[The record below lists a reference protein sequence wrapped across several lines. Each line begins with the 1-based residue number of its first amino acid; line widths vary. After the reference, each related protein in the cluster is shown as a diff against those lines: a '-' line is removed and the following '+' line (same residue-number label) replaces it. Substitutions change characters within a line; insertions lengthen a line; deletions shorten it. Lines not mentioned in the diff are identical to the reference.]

1 MKIPTDL
8 ASSSHSLDGGKVD
21 HPCYPTLFLCYL
33 FAFNKIRP
41 LPSYLSKMRLLSIEC
56 SLMGGRIGLI
66 FDEDMQQFQCTV
78 CIFGC
83 LNYCLVLENR

>member
-41 LPSYLSKMRLLSIEC
+41 LPSYLSKMKLLSIEC

-66 FDEDMQQFQCTV
+66 FVAVPMYRLHLRVSQ
-78 CIFGC
+78 
-83 LNYCLVLENR
+83 LLSRS